1 MAHIFLIA
9 GHGAGDSGAVGN
21 GYTEAERVR
30 VLAKKISELGGSS
43 VTLGDTSRDW
53 YADGGINNLSIPKD
67 YQILELHMDSNKS
80 LSPKGGHVIIKE
92 GYKPDKY
99 DQALADFIGK
109 ILPGRSEL
117 IVKRGDL
124 ANPKR
129 AAAKGYGYRLVE
141 FGFITNAGDVS
152 IFNNKMNE
160 IAEGVLQAFN
170 IKISESGGSA
180 TENKSEQTTNK
191 EKDLVKQ
198 SQHHMN
204 NVLHQNE
211 SLGGKIAEDGI
222 VGPDTKKSRIMLY
235 QYCHNLDTGESIPV
249 DGLMGPKT
257 EAAMSKDSIK
267 KGYVGYLASFLE
279 IALMSHGYDPKGVE
293 WAGEIGSGCVNA
305 GMQFQKDRGYYGGKE
320 VIFGYTTIK
329 DLLS

>member
-30 VLAKKISELGGSS
+30 ALAKRISDLGGSN
-43 VTLGDTSRDW
+43 VTLGDINRDW
-53 YADGGINNLSIPKD
+53 YADNGISNLSIPKD
-67 YQILELHMDSNKS
+67 YQIVELHMDSAS
-80 LSPKGGHVIIKE
+80 SSARGGHVIIKE

-109 ILPGRSEL
+109 ILPGRSQL
-117 IVKRGDL
+117 IVNRGDL

-141 FGFITNAGDVS
+141 FGFITNATDVS
-152 IFNNKMNE
+152 IFNSKMDE
-160 IAEGVLQAFN
+160 IAKGVLAAFG
-170 IKISESGGSA
+170 IGASAGKPAEKPVTKPETTKKIA
-180 TENKSEQTTNK
+180 
-191 EKDLVKQ
+191 LVKQ
-198 SQHHMN
+198 SQAHMN
-204 NVLHQNE
+204 NVLHQNG
-211 SLGGKIAEDGI
+211 SLGGEIAEDGI
-222 VGPDTKKSRIMLY
+222 DGPDTKKSRIMLF
-235 QYCHNLDTGESIPV
+235 QYCHNLDTGDSILV
-249 DGLMGPKT
+249 DGLLGPKT
-257 EAAMSKDSIK
+257 DAAMKNTK
-267 KGYVGYLASFLE
+267 LQKGYVGYLASFVE
-279 IALMSHGYDPKGVE
+279 IALMSWGYDPKGVE
-293 WAGEIGSGCVNA
+293 WAGEIGDGCNNA